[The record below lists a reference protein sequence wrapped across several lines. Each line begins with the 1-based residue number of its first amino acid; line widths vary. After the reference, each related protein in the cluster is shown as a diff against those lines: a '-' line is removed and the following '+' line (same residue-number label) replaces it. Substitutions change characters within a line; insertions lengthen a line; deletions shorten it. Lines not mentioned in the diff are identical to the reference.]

1 MLALFLNHEAH
12 IVHDFIDAE
21 SRLFDLVYYFVFL
34 QHDLALQLIIYL
46 HVLIGQQ
53 RLFMVLIVTR
63 PSGTLVQ
70 MTVIHL
76 TAQHVVIAVLLLVGP
91 RHGPRCKGP

>member
-1 MLALFLNHEAH
+1 MLALLVYHQAH
-12 IVHDFIDAE
+12 IVDDFIDAE

-34 QHDLALQLIIYL
+34 QHDLALQFIIYL
-46 HVLIGQQ
+46 HVLVGQQ
-53 RLFMVLIVTR
+53 RLFMVLMVAR

-76 TAQHVVIAVLLLVGP
+76 TAQHVVIAVLLLVGS
-91 RHGPRCKGP
+91 RHRPRCKGP